1 MLTFIYWHYTNT
13 FNFFLYDL
21 CSWLQGNPFPWKC
34 VNNMSN
40 LFFQWFGNLVT
51 MEWWNDLWLNEGFA
65 KFMEF
70 VSVSVTH
77 PELKVVSSILFFS
90 LGHSMFSFI
99 QCCWTVCFYPSL
111 LNLSMKYYQGN
122 LEMKSD
128 FQNAGVLQRH
138 ITELFLSQIVDS
150 VIILKLKFIV
160 L

>member
-1 MLTFIYWHYTNT
+1 MPYVHDYKEIHFH
-13 FNFFLYDL
+13 
-21 CSWLQGNPFPWKC
+21 GNVWIIWAT
-34 VNNMSN
+34 

-77 PELKVVSSILFFS
+77 PELKVVRSILFFLS
-90 LGHSMFSFI
+90 CISMFSFI
-99 QCCWTVCFYPSL
+99 QCCWTACSYPSL

-122 LEMKSD
+122 LELKSD
-128 FQNAGVLQRH
+128 VQNAGVLQRH